1 MRDRIAA
8 ACAPLAPPAAWWGAL
23 RAPGSVGVLSCREPG
38 WAAGVAAVDA
48 AVDAGAGALLLL
60 SEIRPGSH
68 ARAVTA
74 LYCGLD
80 AAAVTATGATDLDW
94 MRACAEIR
102 DAIPVLRPLAANPHA
117 LLDGDP
123 DLAWLT
129 ACLLQAAVRR
139 TPIVVAGALAVIA
152 ALCAERVSDAAG
164 SWIQCGIGDDDV
176 AAQAAMRRLDRQPWM
191 STSLPADHAMRTAL
205 LTAATSALDD
215 RRPDVVSG

>member
-1 MRDRIAA
+1 MRGRIAPA
-8 ACAPLAPPAAWWGAL
+8 PAPLAPPAAWWDAL
-23 RAPGSVGVLSCREPG
+23 RAPGSVCPLSCVEPG
-38 WAAGVAAVDA
+38 WAAGVDAVDA
-48 AVDAGAGALLLL
+48 AVDAGAGALLLI
-60 SEIRPGSH
+60 SDVRPGSH
-68 ARAVTA
+68 ARAVAA

-80 AAAVTATGATDLDW
+80 AAAVTATDATDLDW

-102 DAIPVLRPLAANPHA
+102 DAIPALRPLAANPRT

-129 ACLLQAAVRR
+129 ACLLQAASRR

-164 SWIQCGIGDDDV
+164 SWIQYGIRDEDV
-176 AAQAAMRRLDRQPWM
+176 AAQAAMRRLDREPWM
-191 STSLPADHAMRTAL
+191 TTSLPADHRMRSAL
-205 LTAATSALDD
+205 LTAAIAVLDD